1 MWRRLLFAAGALF
14 LAPLA
19 ASSTEGA
26 ATVSQPALLD
36 VADSI
41 KTSDHGTFVKL
52 LQRLEPDLPGM
63 SPPQQWHLRYLLAWD
78 VAYDGDYA
86 RANQLLD
93 EVIAQDVDPTLR
105 FRATA
110 TSMNILGIGHHYE
123 EAFTRLDRLLG
134 QLPAITDKR
143 ARLQGLGEAAQLLM
157 AAGQYELAA
166 QYADQMLQNLPPGE
180 GPCKGAFFKAEAAYR
195 RALPDARRLVDKAID
210 QCVAVGETVYAN
222 TLRAELA
229 VADVAQGRAAAA
241 LEVLSRHYV
250 DVQHD
255 RYQTLIAQF
264 DATLAKAHLSLGD
277 VAEAKRHAL
286 AAVENSVQG
295 EYTEPLGM
303 AYQVLYQATRRQGDL
318 PAALGYL
325 EKYMAADKG
334 YLDDVTAKALAYQVV
349 KQQVLSGRMQLDALN
364 KQNQILQLQQ
374 ALDRKAV
381 ENSRLYIVLLLM
393 ALGFITLW
401 IFRLKR
407 SQLRFMWLSRLDS
420 LTGICNRKHFI
431 EEAEQALQQA
441 ARTRQPAALVI
452 IDLDHFKQINDTYGH
467 GMGDHVLKQTVAACR
482 PRLGPRDV
490 FGRLGGEEF
499 AVLLPDCP
507 PDQALARAERLR
519 AAIGALSPIED
530 GELEVTA
537 SLGVAVTA
545 SLGYDVSEL
554 LVRAD
559 HALYRAK
566 SEGRNR
572 VVAAW
577 AGAVPVR
584 TAVGEARQAHAA
596 PMMAQDT
603 ATEASE

>member
-1 MWRRLLFAAGALF
+1 MKTRPGMWRRALFAGALSVLPF
-14 LAPLA
+14 AGSSAEDLA
-19 ASSTEGA
+19 A
-26 ATVSQPALLD
+26 VPQPALLD

-52 LQRLEPDLPGM
+52 LQRLEPDLPSL
-63 SPPQQWHLRYLLAWD
+63 SPPQQWHLRYLRAWD

-86 RANQLLD
+86 RANRLLE
-93 EVIAQDVDPTLR
+93 EVIAQKVDPTLR
-105 FRATA
+105 FRAMA
-110 TSMNILGIGHHYE
+110 TSMNILGIGHRYE
-123 EAFTRLDRLLG
+123 EAFTRLDQLLG
-134 QLPAITDKR
+134 QLPAVTDKR
-143 ARLQGLGEAAQLLM
+143 ARLQGLGEAAQLLI
-157 AAGQYELAA
+157 AAGQYEQAS
-166 QYADQMLQNLPPGE
+166 QYADDMLQNLPSGE
-180 GPCKGAFFKAEAAYR
+180 GPCKGAFFKAQAAFR
-195 RALPDARRLVDKAID
+195 RTLPDARALMGKAID
-210 QCVAVGETVYAN
+210 QCVAIGETVFAN

-229 VADVAQGRAAAA
+229 AADIAQGRASAAVEA
-241 LEVLSRHYV
+241 LERHYAE
-250 DVQHD
+250 VQHD

-264 DATLAKAHLSLGD
+264 DAVLAKAYFGLGD
-277 VAEAKRHAL
+277 LAQARRHAL
-286 AAVENSVQG
+286 AAVQNSVQG
-295 EYTEPLGM
+295 EYTEPLGA
-303 AYQVLYQATRRQGDL
+303 AYQVLYQTARKQGDL
-318 PAALGYL
+318 QAALAYL
-325 EKYMAADKG
+325 EKHMAADKG

-381 ENSRLYIVLLLM
+381 ENGRLYIVLLLM
-393 ALGFITLW
+393 ALGFIALW

-431 EEAEQALQQA
+431 EEAELALQQA
-441 ARTRQPAALVI
+441 ARTRQNAALVI

-467 GMGDHVLKQTVAACR
+467 GVGDHVLRQAVAACR

-530 GELEVTA
+530 GELSVTA

-577 AGAVPVR
+577 AGTMPMR
-584 TAVGEARQAHAA
+584 TAVGAARQVGADA
-596 PMMAQDT
+596 
-603 ATEASE
+603 

>member
-1 MWRRLLFAAGALF
+1 MNGRPGMWRRMLLAAAGALF
-14 LAPLA
+14 LAPFA
-19 ASSTEGA
+19 ASSAEDTA
-26 ATVSQPALLD
+26 AAPQPALLD
-36 VADSI
+36 VADNI

-52 LQRLEPDLPGM
+52 LQRMEPDLPLL
-63 SPPQQWHLRYLLAWD
+63 SPPQQWHLRYLRAWD
-78 VAYDGDYA
+78 MAYDGDYA
-86 RANQLLD
+86 RASRLLD
-93 EVIAQDVDPTLR
+93 EVIRQDVDPILR

-110 TSMNILGIGHHYE
+110 TSMNILGIGHRYE
-123 EAFTRLDRLLG
+123 EAFTRLDQLLD
-134 QLPAITDKR
+134 QLPGVTDKR
-143 ARLQGLGEAAQLLM
+143 ARLQGLGEAAQLLI
-157 AAGQYELAA
+157 AAGQYEQAA
-166 QYADQMLQNLPPGE
+166 QYADQMLENLPPGE

-195 RALPDARRLVDKAID
+195 RALPDARALMGKAID
-210 QCVAVGETVYAN
+210 QCVAIGETVFAN

-229 VADVAQGRAAAA
+229 MTDIEQGRASQAAKT
-241 LEVLSRHYV
+241 LEQHYA

-264 DATLAKAHLSLGD
+264 DAALAKAYFSLGNL
-277 VAEAKRHAL
+277 AEARRHAQ
-286 AAVENSVQG
+286 AAVQNSVQG
-295 EYTEPLGM
+295 EYTEPLGL
-303 AYQVLYQATRRQGDL
+303 AYQVLYQAARKQGDL
-318 PAALGYL
+318 PAALAFL

-349 KQQVLSGRMQLDALN
+349 RQQVLSGRMQLDALN

-381 ENSRLYIVLLLM
+381 ENGRLYIVLLLM
-393 ALGFITLW
+393 ALGFIALW

-431 EEAEQALQQA
+431 EEAELALQQA

-467 GMGDHVLKQTVAACR
+467 GVGDHVLKQAVAACR

-507 PDQALARAERLR
+507 PEQALARAERLR

-530 GELEVTA
+530 GELSVTA
-537 SLGVAVTA
+537 SLGVAVTPHI
-545 SLGYDVSEL
+545 GYDVSEL

-577 AGAVPVR
+577 AGTVPMR
-584 TAVGEARQAHAA
+584 TAAGGTRQVGADA
-596 PMMAQDT
+596 
-603 ATEASE
+603 

>member
-1 MWRRLLFAAGALF
+1 MWRRWLLVAGVVLLVPFAAFAADDSA
-14 LAPLA
+14 APP
-19 ASSTEGA
+19 
-26 ATVSQPALLD
+26 QPGLLD
-36 VADSI
+36 VADNL

-52 LQRLEPDLPGM
+52 LERMEPDLPRL
-63 SPPQQWHLRYLLAWD
+63 SPAQQWHLRYLKAWD
-78 VAYDGDYA
+78 VAYDGDYV

-123 EAFTRLDRLLG
+123 QAFTRLDHLLD
-134 QLPAITDKR
+134 QLPAIADKR
-143 ARLQGLGEAAQLLM
+143 ARLQGLGEAAQLLI
-157 AAGQYELAA
+157 AAGQYELAS
-166 QYADQMLQNLPPGE
+166 QYADQMLDNLPSGE

-195 RALPDARRLVDKAID
+195 SALPEARALVDKAIG
-210 QCVAVGETVYAN
+210 QCDAIGETVFAN
-222 TLRAELA
+222 TLRAEMA
-229 VADVAQGRAAAA
+229 VADIEQGRAASAVA
-241 LEVLSRHYV
+241 LLTQHYT

-264 DATLAKAHLSLGD
+264 DAALAKAQLTLGD
-277 VAEAKRHAL
+277 VAEARRHAL
-286 AAVENSVQG
+286 SAVQNSIQG
-295 EYTEPLGM
+295 EYTAPLGM
-303 AYQVLYQATRRQGDL
+303 AYQVLYQAARKQGDL
-318 PAALGYL
+318 PSALTYL
-325 EKYMAADKG
+325 EKYMVADKG
-334 YLDDVTAKALAYQVV
+334 YLDDVSAKALAYQVV

-393 ALGFITLW
+393 ALCFIVLW

-431 EEAEQALQQA
+431 EEAEQALLQA
-441 ARTRQPAALVI
+441 SRARQPAALVI

-467 GMGDHVLKQTVAACR
+467 GVGDHVLKQAVAACR

-507 PDQALARAERLR
+507 GEQALVRAERLR

-530 GELEVTA
+530 GELVVTA
-537 SLGVAVTA
+537 SLGVALTA
-545 SLGYDVSEL
+545 NVGYDVSEL

-577 AGAVPVR
+577 TGAMPLR
-584 TAVGEARQAHAA
+584 TAVGESRQPA
-596 PMMAQDT
+596 
-603 ATEASE
+603 

>member
-1 MWRRLLFAAGALF
+1 MWRRWLFMAGAILLVPF
-14 LAPLA
+14 TA
-19 ASSTEGA
+19 ASADDA
-26 ATVSQPALLD
+26 ASAPQPALLD
-36 VADSI
+36 VADSL

-52 LQRLEPDLPGM
+52 IERLEPDLARL
-63 SPPQQWHLRYLLAWD
+63 SPPEQWHLRYLKAWD
-78 VAYDGDYA
+78 VAYDGDYN

-93 EVIAQDVDPTLR
+93 QVIAQTVDPTLS

-123 EAFTRLDRLLG
+123 QAFMRLDRLLG
-134 QLPAITDKR
+134 QLPNITDKR
-143 ARLQGLGEAAQLLM
+143 ARLQGLGEAAQLLI

-166 QYADQMLQNLPPGE
+166 QYADDMLANLPPGE
-180 GPCKGAFFKAEAAYR
+180 GPCKGAFFKAQAAYR
-195 RALPDARRLVDKAID
+195 RSLPEARALVDKAID
-210 QCVAVGETVYAN
+210 QCVAVGETVFAN

-229 VADVAQGRAAAA
+229 MGDIEQGRAAAA
-241 LEVLSRHYV
+241 ASLLAQHYTE
-250 DVQHD
+250 VQHD

-264 DATLAKAHLSLGD
+264 DAALAKANLSLGD
-277 VAEAKRHAL
+277 LAEARRHAL
-286 AAVENSVQG
+286 AAVQNSIQG
-295 EYTEPLGM
+295 EYTAPLGM
-303 AYQVLYQATRRQGDL
+303 AYQVLYQAARRQGDL
-318 PAALGYL
+318 SAALGYL

-334 YLDDVTAKALAYQVV
+334 YLDDVSAKALAYQVV
-349 KQQVLSGRMQLDALN
+349 KQQVLSGRMQVDALN

-393 ALGFITLW
+393 ALGFIALW

-431 EEAEQALQQA
+431 EEAELALLQASRA
-441 ARTRQPAALVI
+441 RQPAALVI

-467 GMGDHVLKQTVAACR
+467 GMGDQVLKQAVAACR

-499 AVLLPDCP
+499 AVLLPGCP
-507 PDQALARAERLR
+507 GDQAMARAERLR
-519 AAIGALSPIED
+519 AAIGELAPIED
-530 GELEVTA
+530 GALCVTA
-537 SLGVAVTA
+537 SLGVALTSNV
-545 SLGYDVSEL
+545 GYDVSEL

-577 AGAVPVR
+577 AGTMPLR
-584 TAVGEARQAHAA
+584 TAVGEARQPA
-596 PMMAQDT
+596 
-603 ATEASE
+603 